1 MENKRFQVFVSS
13 TFDDLKEERS
23 HVFDTITR
31 MNYIPAEMEFFPAYD
46 EDQLDFIKTIIDDS
60 DYYAVITAGKYGSE
74 SSDGFSFTEKE
85 YRYAQSRN
93 IPILSFLHGELGAI
107 SADKTERDESKRVK
121 LETFRASLSSGRLV
135 KYWRSKEELTLQVTQ
150 ALQYVARTRPGV
162 GWIRGKLAATSEILG
177 EINDLRKG
185 RDALVEEIRNLQ
197 SQLAPRVDNVAGI
210 EESITLRFN
219 CSNLGTQSRI
229 RTLPATWKQL
239 FSLVGPSL
247 VAPKGEAEIGE
258 SLSRYLAQQLRWSEN
273 YIILFD
279 EDLTTIKLQFVALEL
294 ISMKA
299 PSIGGG
305 GVVQELLQ
313 LTDRGTQ
320 ALIGI

>member
-1 MENKRFQVFVSS
+1 M
-13 TFDDLKEERS
+13 
-23 HVFDTITR
+23 
-31 MNYIPAEMEFFPAYD
+31 
-46 EDQLDFIKTIIDDS
+46 
-60 DYYAVITAGKYGSE
+60 
-74 SSDGFSFTEKE
+74 
-85 YRYAQSRN
+85 
-93 IPILSFLHGELGAI
+93 
-107 SADKTERDESKRVK
+107 
-121 LETFRASLSSGRLV
+121 
-135 KYWRSKEELTLQVTQ
+135 
-150 ALQYVARTRPGV
+150 
-162 GWIRGKLAATSEILG
+162 
-177 EINDLRKG
+177 
-185 RDALVEEIRNLQ
+185 
-197 SQLAPRVDNVAGI
+197 
-210 EESITLRFN
+210 
-219 CSNLGTQSRI
+219 
-229 RTLPATWKQL
+229 
-239 FSLVGPSL
+239 FSLVNPSL